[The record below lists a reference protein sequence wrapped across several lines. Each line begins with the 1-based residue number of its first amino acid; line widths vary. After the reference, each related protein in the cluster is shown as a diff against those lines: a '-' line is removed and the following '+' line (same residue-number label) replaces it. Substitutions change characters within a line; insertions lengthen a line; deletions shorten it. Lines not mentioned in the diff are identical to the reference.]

1 VAQPANWQLLLNH
14 RSFKLNAIPL
24 SLAPEEIN
32 FIQQVLGEL
41 PSKSGAFLLMQK
53 IKQQS
58 DAAAITQAPVTP
70 IPQVQL

>member
-1 VAQPANWQLLLNH
+1 LNDQ
-14 RSFKLNAIPL
+14 AIPL

-41 PSKSGAFLLMQK
+41 PSKSGAYSLMMK
-53 IKQQS
+53 IKQQCDS
-58 DAAAITQAPVTP
+58 FAITSAPVTP

>member
-1 VAQPANWQLLLNH
+1 MDQ
-14 RSFKLNAIPL
+14 AIPL

-41 PSKSGAFLLMQK
+41 PSKSGAAFLMRK
-53 IKQQS
+53 IKEQS

>member
-1 VAQPANWQLLLNH
+1 ME
-14 RSFKLNAIPL
+14 IPL
-24 SLAPEEIN
+24 KLTAEEIN

-41 PSKSGAFLLMQK
+41 PSKSGAFILMQK

-58 DAAAITQAPVTP
+58 DAAAITQASVTP

>member
-1 VAQPANWQLLLNH
+1 LD
-14 RSFKLNAIPL
+14 NAIPL
-24 SLAPEEIN
+24 SLTPEEIN

-41 PSKSGAFLLMQK
+41 PSKSGAYVLMMK
-53 IKQQS
+53 IKQQV